1 MSRAASPRIFD
12 ISRPLSRRTAAWPGD
27 TPYSLDWTMEIA
39 RGASVNVSRWTLSPH
54 VGTHVDAPLH
64 YRENDATPADLP
76 LDLFVGPAL
85 VVDARGADRLD
96 EATLARLAAAPVER
110 LLVRTQEHADPEVFV
125 ERFPP
130 LTEDGARWLV
140 GRGLR
145 LFGTDAPSVDPVDS
159 KTLTAH
165 KVLGAA
171 GAAILENLDLAE
183 APPGVYRLI
192 ALPLRVTEADASPV
206 RAILMEVK
214 E

>member
-1 MSRAASPRIFD
+1 MSPRWYD

-27 TPYSLDWTMEIA
+27 TPYALEWTMQIA

-64 YRENDATPADLP
+64 YRENGAAPADFA

-85 VVDARGADRLD
+85 VVDARGAERLD
-96 EATLARLAAAPVER
+96 EKTLARLAATHVER
-110 LLVRTQEHADPEVFV
+110 LLVRTQERVDPERFL

-130 LTEDGARWLV
+130 LTEDGARLLV
-140 GRGLR
+140 GGGLR

-159 KTLTAH
+159 KTLAAH
-165 KVLGAA
+165 KILGTA
-171 GAAILENLDLAE
+171 GVAILENLDLAE
-183 APPGVYRLI
+183 VPPGVYRLL

-206 RAILMEVK
+206 RAILME
-214 E
+214 ESE